1 MSKFCKIFDAT
12 ISRLGSLGHP
22 AAKGLPSDVSYSE
35 PLATEKILLN
45 VPNPI
50 MFALIELTAHRALFP
65 LAVTSLFAL
74 AGYGLRGVTR
84 SGAVAGFAL
93 AFALYACAGPGA
105 FVVLGALFVVTLLAT
120 RLGRQRKLALGTA
133 ERSGGRSASQVL
145 ANVGV
150 ASLFAVGYGFSGKG
164 SLLAGCAAALAE
176 AAADTVSSECGQA
189 FGGPARLLSTG
200 AQVAPGTNG
209 GVSWAGTVCGVLAA
223 LGMSLIAVWAGL
235 VTVPGAWIVALAAV
249 CGMVLDSLLGAV
261 LERPG
266 GLNNNSVNFLGTLFA
281 AIFTLWLA

>member
-1 MSKFCKIFDAT
+1 M
-12 ISRLGSLGHP
+12 
-22 AAKGLPSDVSYSE
+22 
-35 PLATEKILLN
+35 EKILLT
-45 VPNPI
+45 VHSPF
-50 MFALIELTAHRALFP
+50 MFALIELTTHYALLP
-65 LAVTSLFAL
+65 ALAVTSLFAL

-84 SGAVAGFAL
+84 SGALAGFAL
-93 AFALYACAGPGA
+93 AFALYVCAGPRA
-105 FVVLGALFVVTLLAT
+105 FAVLVALFVVTLLAT

-150 ASLFAVGYGFSGKG
+150 ASLFAVGYGYLGRP
-164 SLLAGCAAALAE
+164 SLLAAGAAALAE

-189 FGGPARLLSTG
+189 FGVSPRLLSTG

-209 GVSWAGTVCGVLAA
+209 GVSWAGTACGALAA

-235 VTVPGAWIVALAAV
+235 VAAPGAWIVALAAL
-249 CGMVLDSLLGAV
+249 CGMFLDSLLGAV

-266 GLNNNSVNFLGTLFA
+266 GLGNNSVNFLGTLFA
-281 AIFTLWLA
+281 AVLALWSGSLR